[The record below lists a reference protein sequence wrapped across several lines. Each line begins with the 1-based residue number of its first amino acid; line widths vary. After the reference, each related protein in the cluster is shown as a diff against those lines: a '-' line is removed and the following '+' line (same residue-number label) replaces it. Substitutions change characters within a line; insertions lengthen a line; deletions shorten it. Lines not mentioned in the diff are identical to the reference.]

1 VRYEKADE
9 IADAIKNRDDWYR
22 RQETF
27 YKMRHFGLK
36 RIASPYPGAA
46 DLHFPLIDSLI
57 ERLKPFYYSQ
67 LYGKDQFATFTSLKT
82 QPEDTTSAVGA
93 WFDYRLKQKTNL
105 ERKILSCVDAM
116 CMAGRSVLKTIWD
129 FDRKVICFYNVAPYY
144 FVVDPSVDNLAEDA
158 NWCVHIMSMSEA
170 TYKKNEN
177 FRQDKE
183 FIAKI
188 KGRNVG
194 DYGIAG
200 TNAMYQTIRLREGI
214 TIPENEESILLYEI
228 YCKEKDGRIYYE
240 TFSPKCM
247 QEEDAV
253 REREY
258 LPYDHKKFPF
268 ISFRSEI
275 KDEGW
280 YSPRGVAEIVA
291 SFEDSLTRQWNF
303 KHDWMDFFNR
313 PLFKRTPGSLG
324 TGQNTSNTKFL
335 PGSTL
340 PDGVEPVES
349 KAPPLSFDQEMQTT
363 RALAEYRI
371 NVPDLGAS
379 EHLAGRPGAKG
390 DVTATQVNAIVG
402 QSQLTD
408 DMRSRVFRLDLGD
421 MFKMCWSLYRQ
432 FDSQSLTY
440 VLYDTVGQLPPDA
453 LQGEYEI
460 MPNGSAESWNK
471 PQQLQK
477 AIARLQMFR
486 GSPYWRQ
493 DELEKSVMELDDPR
507 MIKRAFTDPGQEL
520 KKQMEVQ
527 AQEISIMLLG
537 FPAAVQPSDDD
548 KAHIQS
554 MEGFVQRDVQT
565 GEGRVTPEVARLIL
579 QHGAD
584 HDNALAQKGDKN
596 INQVRQQMQ
605 PMIEYLSQVANS
617 QPLPSNVVP
626 GPGTEAGGPG
636 LAAGGGQAPGGAMPS
651 EDPIGDATKVMNAL
665 ATLKKAG
672 VPITDEEVNKAL
684 TNAGLPPLQAGMPI
698 PPEPVPEQPKKS
710 FSIKRS
716 DGGVSEISEG
726 AS

>member
-1 VRYEKADE
+1 MSRYDKADE
-9 IADAIKNRDDWYR
+9 IADALKNRDDWYR

-27 YKMRHFGLK
+27 YKMRHFGLR
-36 RIASPYPGAA
+36 RISSPYPGAA
-46 DLHFPLIDSLI
+46 DLHFPLIDSLV
-57 ERLKPFYYSQ
+57 ERLKPFYYQQ
-67 LYGKDQFATFTSLKT
+67 LYGKDQFATFTSLRT
-82 QPEDTTSAVGA
+82 QPGDTTSAVSA

-105 ERKILSCVDAM
+105 ERKILTAIDAM
-116 CMAGRSVLKTIWD
+116 CMAGRSQLKIVWD
-129 FDRKVICFYNVAPYY
+129 FDKKAICFYSVAPYY
-144 FVVDPSVDNLAEDA
+144 FVVDPNVDDLHADA
-158 NWCVHIMSMSEA
+158 TWCVHIMQMSVA
-170 TYKKNEN
+170 QYKRNKN
-177 FRQDKE
+177 FRQEKD
-183 FIAKI
+183 FIARI
-188 KGRNVG
+188 KGREVG

-200 TNAMYQTIRLREGI
+200 NNQFFQTIRLREGI
-214 TIPENEESILLYEI
+214 TVPPNEDTIILFEI
-228 YCKEKDGRIYYE
+228 YCKEDDGTVYYD
-240 TFSPKCM
+240 TYSPKCM
-247 QEEDAV
+247 QEDDAV
-253 REREY
+253 RERQT

-268 ISFRSEI
+268 VSFRSEI

-324 TGQNTSNTKFL
+324 GGQNTSNTKFL

-371 NVPDLGAS
+371 NVPDLGATS
-379 EHLAGRPGAKG
+379 HLQGRPTARG

-421 MFKMCWSLYRQ
+421 LFNMCWDLYKQ
-432 FDSQSLTY
+432 YDSQSLTY

-453 LQGEYEI
+453 LQGDYEI
-460 MPNGSAESWNK
+460 LPNGTSDSWNK

-507 MIKRAFTDPGQEL
+507 MIKRAFTDPGQTL
-520 KKQMEVQ
+520 KEQMEVQ

-537 FPAAVQPSDDD
+537 FPAAVQPADDD
-548 KAHIQS
+548 KSHIQS
-554 MEGFVQRDVQT
+554 LEGFVQRDVQT

-584 HDNALAQKGDKN
+584 HDNALAQKSDPAL
-596 INQVRQQMQ
+596 NQIRQSMQ
-605 PMIEYLSQVANS
+605 PMIQYLSQVAQS
-617 QPLPSNVVP
+617 QPVPSNVVQ
-626 GPGTEAGGPG
+626 G
-636 LAAGGGQAPGGAMPS
+636 PGGAGTGSPQTAQTPGGS
-651 EDPIGDATKVMNAL
+651 EQDPIKDATLVMNAL
-665 ATLKKAG
+665 ATLKKSG
-672 VPITDEEVNKAL
+672 VPITDDEVNNAL
-684 TNAGLPPLQAGMPI
+684 QRAGLPPLQAGMPI
-698 PPEPVPEQPKKS
+698 PEPVKPEPVNIEPQPQA
-710 FSIKRS
+710 
-716 DGGVSEISEG
+716 GG
-726 AS
+726 A

>member
-1 VRYEKADE
+1 MSRYLLADE
-9 IADAIKNRDDWYR
+9 IADSLKNRDDWFR

-36 RIASPYPGAA
+36 RIAAPYPGAA
-46 DLHFPLIDSLI
+46 DLHFPLIDSLV
-57 ERLKPFYYSQ
+57 ERLKPFYYQQ

-105 ERKILSCVDAM
+105 ERKMLTCIDAM
-116 CMAGRSVLKTIWD
+116 CMAGRSSLKVVWD
-129 FDRKVICFYNVAPYY
+129 FDKKAICFYAVAPYY
-144 FVVDPSVDNLAEDA
+144 FVVDPSVDDLQADA
-158 NWCVHIMSMSEA
+158 HWCVHIMAMNEA
-170 TYKKNEN
+170 TYKKNKN
-177 FRQDKE
+177 FRQDND

-188 KGRNVG
+188 KGREVG

-200 TNAMYQTIRLREGI
+200 NNQFFQTIRSREGI
-214 TIPENEESILLYEI
+214 TVPADDTTILLYEI
-228 YCKEKDGRIYYE
+228 YCKEDDGRVYYD
-240 TFSPKCM
+240 TYSPKCM
-247 QEEDAV
+247 NEDDRV

-258 LPYDHKKFPF
+258 LPYDHKNFPF
-268 ISFRSEI
+268 VSFRSEI

-291 SFEDSLTRQWNF
+291 SFEDSLSRQWNF

-313 PLFKRTPGSLG
+313 PLFKRAPGSLG
-324 TGQNTSNTKFL
+324 GGQNTSNTKFL

-340 PDGVEPVES
+340 PDGVEPVDS

-371 NVPDLGAS
+371 NVPDLGATS
-379 EHLAGRPGAKG
+379 HLQGRPTARG

-421 MFKMCWSLYRQ
+421 LFRMCWSLYRQ
-432 FDSQSLTY
+432 YDSQSLTY
-440 VLYDTVGQLPPDA
+440 VLYDTAGQVPPDA

-460 MPNGSAESWNK
+460 LPNGSAESWNK

-486 GSPYWRQ
+486 GSPYWKQ

-507 MIKRAFTDPGQEL
+507 MIKRAYTDPGQEL

-548 KAHIQS
+548 KAHLQS

-565 GEGRVTPEVARLIL
+565 GEGKVTPEVARLLL

-596 INQVRQQMQ
+596 INQVRQQAQ
-605 PMIEYLSQVANS
+605 PMIQFLSQVAQS
-617 QPLPSNVVP
+617 QATPSNVVP
-626 GPGTEAGGPG
+626 GPGNQAGAPG
-636 LAAGGGQAPGGAMPS
+636 LGTGGSGPTAPGGS
-651 EDPIGDATKVMNAL
+651 QDPIGDATKVMNAL
-665 ATLKKAG
+665 AGLKKAG
-672 VPITDEEVNKAL
+672 VPITDQEVNDAL
-684 TNAGLPPLQAGMPI
+684 ASAGLPPLQAGIAIPDVI
-698 PPEPVPEQPKKS
+698 PPVPIEPVNVQPQPQA
-710 FSIKRS
+710 
-716 DGGVSEISEG
+716 GG
-726 AS
+726 A

>member
-1 VRYEKADE
+1 MRYGKADE
-9 IADAIKNRDDWYR
+9 IADALKNRDDWYR

-36 RIASPYPGAA
+36 RISPPYPGAA
-46 DLHFPLIDSLI
+46 DLHFPLIDSI
-57 ERLKPFYYSQ
+57 VERLKPFYYGQ
-67 LYGKDQFATFTSLKT
+67 LYGVDQFASFTSLKT
-82 QPEDTTSAVGA
+82 QPADTTSAVGA

-105 ERKILSCVDAM
+105 ERKLLTSIDAM
-116 CMAGRSVLKTIWD
+116 CMAGRSQLKVIWD
-129 FDRKVICFYNVAPYY
+129 FDKNAICFYSVAPYY
-144 FVVDPSVDNLAEDA
+144 FVVDPSVDDLHADA
-158 NWCVHIMSMSEA
+158 NWCVHIMSMREA
-170 TYKKNEN
+170 QYKRNKN
-177 FRQDKE
+177 FRQDKD

-200 TNAMYQTIRLREGI
+200 NNQMFQTIRMREGI
-214 TIPENEESILLYEI
+214 TIPENEESIILYEI
-228 YCKEKDGRIYYE
+228 YCKESDGRVYYD
-240 TFSPKCM
+240 TYSPKCM
-247 QEEDAV
+247 DESDAV

-291 SFEDSLTRQWNF
+291 SFEDSLCRSWNF

-313 PLFKRTPGSLG
+313 PLFKRLPGSLG
-324 TGQNTSNTKFL
+324 GGQNTSNTKFL
-335 PGSTL
+335 PGSYL

-371 NVPDLGAS
+371 NVPDLGATS
-379 EHLAGRPGAKG
+379 HLEGKPGARG

-408 DMRSRVFRLDLGD
+408 DMRARVFRLDLGD
-421 MFKMCWSLYRQ
+421 LFRMCWSLYKQ
-432 FDSQSLTY
+432 YDSQSLTY
-440 VLYDTVGQLPPDA
+440 VLYDEVGQLPPDA

-460 MPNGSAESWNK
+460 NPNGSAESWNK

-554 MEGFVQRDVQT
+554 LEGFVQRDVQT
-565 GEGRVTPEVARLIL
+565 QEGRVTPEVARLIL
-579 QHGAD
+579 QHGGE
-584 HDNALAQKGDKN
+584 HDNALAQKGDPN
-596 INQVRQQMQ
+596 LNQIRSQMQ
-605 PMIEYLSQVANS
+605 PMLSYLSQVANS
-617 QPLPSNVVP
+617 QPMPSNVLQGPQGAGMGGSPQP
-626 GPGTEAGGPG
+626 GMAPAGSGGNGTQDPVGDAAKVMQALSSLKRSGIPVTDSEVNTA
-636 LAAGGGQAPGGAMPS
+636 LAA
-651 EDPIGDATKVMNAL
+651 
-665 ATLKKAG
+665 
-672 VPITDEEVNKAL
+672 
-684 TNAGLPPLQAGMPI
+684 AGLPPLNAGTPI
-698 PPEPVPEQPKKS
+698 PEPLKPEPVDIQRPVQAQSQP
-710 FSIKRS
+710 
-716 DGGVSEISEG
+716 
-726 AS
+726 

>member
-1 VRYEKADE
+1 MDVKNMSRYDKADE
-9 IADAIKNRDDWYR
+9 IADALKNRDDWYR

-36 RIASPYPGAA
+36 RISPPYPGAA
-46 DLHFPLIDSLI
+46 DLHFPLIDSI
-57 ERLKPFYYSQ
+57 VERLKPFYYNQ
-67 LYGKDQFATFTSLKT
+67 LYGTDQFAAFTSLRT
-82 QPEDTTSAVGA
+82 QPADTTSAVA
-93 WFDYRLKQKTNL
+93 SWFDYRLKQKTNL
-105 ERKILSCVDAM
+105 ERKILTVIDAM
-116 CMAGRSVLKTIWD
+116 CMAGRSTLKCIWD
-129 FDRKVICFYNVAPYY
+129 FDKNAICFYSVAPYY
-144 FVVDPSVDNLAEDA
+144 FVVDPNVDDLHTDA
-158 NWCVHIMSMSEA
+158 NWCVHIMTLNEA
-170 TYKKNEN
+170 TYKRNKN
-177 FRQDKE
+177 FRQEKD
-183 FIAKI
+183 FIQKI

-200 TNAMYQTIRLREGI
+200 NNQMYQTIRLREGI
-214 TIPENEESILLYEI
+214 TIPENEESIILYEI
-228 YCKEKDGRIYYE
+228 YAKDDDGKVYYD
-240 TFSPKCM
+240 TYSPKCM
-247 QEEDAV
+247 DEADAV
-253 REREY
+253 RERQY

-291 SFEDSLTRQWNF
+291 SFEDSLCRSWNF

-313 PLFKRTPGSLG
+313 PLFKRLPGSLG
-324 TGQNTSNTKFL
+324 GGQNTSNTKFL

-349 KAPPLSFDQEMQTT
+349 KAPPVSFDQEMQTT

-371 NVPDLGAS
+371 NVPDLGATA
-379 EHLAGRPGAKG
+379 HLQGRPSGRG

-421 MFKMCWSLYRQ
+421 LFRMCWSLYRQ
-432 FDSQSLTY
+432 YDSQSLTY
-440 VLYDTVGQLPPDA
+440 VLNEEVGQLPPDA
-453 LQGEYEI
+453 LAGEYEI
-460 MPNGSAESWNK
+460 LPNGSAESWNK

-548 KAHIQS
+548 KAHLQS
-554 MEGFVQRDVQT
+554 MEGFVQRDAQT
-565 GEGRVTPEVARLIL
+565 GEGRVTPEMARLML

-584 HDNALAQKGDKN
+584 HDNALAQKSDPN
-596 INQVRQQMQ
+596 LNQVRAQAQ
-605 PMIEYLSQVANS
+605 PMIQFLSQIAAT
-617 QPLPSNVVP
+617 QQMPSNVLQ
-626 GPGTEAGGPG
+626 GPGAGTGSGGSAQPG
-636 LAAGGGQAPGGAMPS
+636 MAPGGSGGMPGS
-651 EDPIGDATKVMNAL
+651 QDPIGDATKVMNAL
-665 ATLKKAG
+665 AALKKAN

-684 TNAGLPPLQAGMPI
+684 ASAGLPPLQAGMPI
-698 PPEPVPEQPKKS
+698 PEPIKPEPVNIQPQS
-710 FSIKRS
+710 QQ
-716 DGGVSEISEG
+716 GG
-726 AS
+726 AP

>member
-1 VRYEKADE
+1 MRYDLADE
-9 IADAIKNRDDWYR
+9 IGDAIKNRDDWYR

-27 YKMRHFGLK
+27 YKMRHTGLR
-36 RIASPYPGAA
+36 RIAAPYPGAA
-46 DLHFPLIDSLI
+46 DLHFPLIDSI
-57 ERLKPFYYSQ
+57 VERLKPFYYNQ
-67 LYGKDQFATFTSLKT
+67 LYGTDQFASFTSLRT
-82 QPEDTTSAVGA
+82 QPADTTSAVGA

-105 ERKILSCVDAM
+105 ERKMLTCFDAM
-116 CMAGRSVLKTIWD
+116 CMAGRSQLKVVWD
-129 FDRKVICFYNVAPYY
+129 FDKKAICFYSVAPYY
-144 FVVDPSVDNLAEDA
+144 FVVDPNVDDLQADA
-158 NWCVHIMSMSEA
+158 TWCVHIMSMSECQ
-170 TYKKNEN
+170 YKRNKN
-177 FRQDKE
+177 FRQDAD
-183 FIAKI
+183 FIARI
-188 KGRNVG
+188 KGKEVG

-200 TNAMYQTIRLREGI
+200 NNQFLQTIRNREGI
-214 TIPENEESILLYEI
+214 TVPPNETTILLYEI
-228 YCKEKDGRIYYE
+228 YCKEDDGRVYYD
-240 TFSPKCM
+240 TYSPKCM
-247 QEEDAV
+247 DEADAV

-258 LPYDHKKFPF
+258 LPYDHKMFPF
-268 ISFRSEI
+268 VSFRSEI

-280 YSPRGVAEIVA
+280 YSPRGVAEIIA
-291 SFEDSLTRQWNF
+291 SFEDSLCRQWNF

-313 PLFKRTPGSLG
+313 PLFKRAPGSLG
-324 TGQNTSNTKFL
+324 GGQNTSNTKFL

-340 PDGVEPVES
+340 PDGVEPVDS

-371 NVPDLGAS
+371 NVPDLGATA
-379 EHLAGRPGAKG
+379 HLQAHPTGRG

-408 DMRSRVFRLDLGD
+408 DMRSRVVRLDLGD
-421 MFKMCWSLYRQ
+421 LFRMCFSLYKQ
-432 FDSQSLTY
+432 YDIESLTY
-440 VLYDTVGQLPPDA
+440 VLNDTVGQLPPDA

-507 MIKRAFTDPGQEL
+507 MIKRAFTDPGQTL
-520 KKQMEVQ
+520 KEQMEVQ

-537 FPAAVQPSDDD
+537 FPAAVQPGDDD

-584 HDNALAQKGDKN
+584 HDNALAQKGDKAL
-596 INQVRQQMQ
+596 NQVRAQMQ
-605 PMIEYLSQVANS
+605 PMIQYLSGLAAQ
-617 QPLPSNVVP
+617 QPANVVP
-626 GPGTEAGGPG
+626 GPNATQPGGGPG
-636 LAAGGGQAPGGAMPS
+636 FPSAAGGQTPGGMGGMPS
-651 EDPIGDATKVMNAL
+651 QDPIGDATKVMNAL
-665 ATLKKAG
+665 AALKKAN

-684 TNAGLPPLQAGMPI
+684 ASAGLPPLQAGMPI
-698 PPEPVPEQPKKS
+698 PEPVPPTPAPAAAPQPQP
-710 FSIKRS
+710 
-716 DGGVSEISEG
+716 GV
-726 AS
+726 AAP

>member
-1 VRYEKADE
+1 MRYELSDE
-9 IADAIKNRDDWYR
+9 IADALKNRDDWSR
-22 RQETF
+22 RAETF
-27 YKMRHFGLK
+27 YKMRHTGL
-36 RIASPYPGAA
+36 RRVSPPYPGAA
-46 DLHFPLIDSLI
+46 DLHFPLIDSI
-57 ERLKPFYYSQ
+57 VERLKPFYYSQ
-67 LYGKDQFATFTSLKT
+67 LYGKDQFANFTSLRT
-82 QPEDTTSAVGA
+82 QPADTTSSVGA
-93 WFDYRLKQKTNL
+93 WFDYRLKQKTNF
-105 ERKILSCVDAM
+105 ERKLLTCIDAM
-116 CMAGRSVLKTIWD
+116 CMAGRSQLKVIWD
-129 FDRKVICFYNVAPYY
+129 FDRKVICFYAVAPYY
-144 FVVDPSVDNLAEDA
+144 FVVDPSVDDLHADA
-158 NWCVHIMSMSEA
+158 HWCVHIMSMSEA
-170 TYKKNEN
+170 TYKANKN

-183 FIAKI
+183 FITRI
-188 KGRNVG
+188 KGREVG

-200 TNAMYQTIRLREGI
+200 NNQLFQTIRMREGI
-214 TIPENEESILLYEI
+214 TVPTDDTTILLYEI
-228 YCKEKDGRIYYE
+228 YCKEDDGRVYYD
-240 TFSPKCM
+240 TYSPKCM
-247 QEEDAV
+247 DESDAV

-258 LPYDHKKFPF
+258 LPYDHRKFPF
-268 ISFRSEI
+268 VSFRSEI

-291 SFEDSLTRQWNF
+291 SFEDSLCRQWNF

-324 TGQNTSNTKFL
+324 GGQNTSNTKFL

-371 NVPDLGAS
+371 NVPDLGATA
-379 EHLAGRPGAKG
+379 HLQGRPSGRG

-408 DMRSRVFRLDLGD
+408 DMRARVFRLDLGD
-421 MFKMCWSLYRQ
+421 LFNMCWSLYKQ
-432 FDSQSLTY
+432 YDKQSLTY
-440 VLYDTVGQLPPDA
+440 VLYDSVGTLPPDA
-453 LQGEYEI
+453 LEGEYEI
-460 MPNGSAESWNK
+460 NPNGTSDSWNK

-548 KAHIQS
+548 KAHLQS

-565 GEGRVTPEVARLIL
+565 GEGRVTPEMAKLML

-584 HDNALAQKGDKN
+584 HDNALAQKSDPN
-596 INQVRQQMQ
+596 LNQVRQAAQ
-605 PMIEYLSQVANS
+605 PMIQYLSQVAQQ
-617 QPLPSNVVP
+617 QPMPNNVLQ
-626 GPGTEAGGPG
+626 GPNATQPGGPG
-636 LAAGGGQAPGGAMPS
+636 LTPAGGQAPGGS
-651 EDPIGDATKVMNAL
+651 GDPIRDASLVMNAL
-665 ATLKKAG
+665 ASLKKAN
-672 VPITDEEVNKAL
+672 VPITDTEVNVAL
-684 TNAGLPPLQAGMPI
+684 AAAGLPPLSAGNPI
-698 PPEPVPEQPKKS
+698 PEPLKPEPVDIQGPVQAQSQP
-710 FSIKRS
+710 
-716 DGGVSEISEG
+716 
-726 AS
+726 